1 MHATT
6 HTGRNHAAVVALRN
20 FFLARQ
26 LCHQAKVRVRKRPV
40 LDARQLEAERRLIE
54 ASQRQPRRFAQLY
67 ERYFDRVYA
76 FALTRMADRVAA
88 EDVTAETFRQAFEN
102 LARFEWR
109 GVPFS
114 AWLFRIAANA
124 ATDHFKRISR
134 EDVLVETS
142 DVPDESWEARLIQV
156 ETRARLFEL
165 VRKLPRDQRDVIVMR
180 FGQEKSIRETAE
192 VIGRTD
198 GAVKALQHRAMQTL
212 RTWVGEENV

>member
-1 MHATT
+1 
-6 HTGRNHAAVVALRN
+6 
-20 FFLARQ
+20 
-26 LCHQAKVRVRKRPV
+26 V

-54 ASQRQPRRFAQLY
+54 ASQKQPRRFAVLY

-76 FALTRMADRVAA
+76 FALTRTGDRLSA
-88 EDVTAETFRQAFEN
+88 EDVTAETFRVAFEN

-124 ATDHFKRISR
+124 AADHFKRASR
-134 EDVLVETS
+134 DEVLAETREIH
-142 DVPDESWEARLIQV
+142 DESWEARIIEV

-180 FGQEKSIRETAE
+180 FGQEKSVRETA
-192 VIGRTD
+192 GALNRTE
-198 GAVKALQHRAMQTL
+198 GAVKLLQHRAMQKL
-212 RTWVGEENV
+212 RAWVGDENA